1 MSKIT
6 CPVCGNIDAQAKTT
20 KQKVGALRR
29 MPPKAYLSCP
39 TCGDLFSNKVA
50 FSNHIKKILEAAQEK
65 AAMSDKQAENSNTM
79 PENLPPPQQKPS
91 FFGWSNRA

>member
-50 FSNHIKKILEAAQEK
+50 FSNHIKKILEGAQEK
-65 AAMSDKQAENSNTM
+65 AAMSDKPAENNHTL
-79 PENLPPPQQKPS
+79 PEKQTPPPARPS
-91 FFGWSNRA
+91 LFGWSNRV